1 LAPEDR
7 FEDFD
12 EFEEEEEEPETGKK
26 PASGRAASRLA
37 VDSLDEAPEGGSFDD
52 EDYDETYEDEES
64 EYDSSEEDETSEGE
78 AAGSPAEDEFVGPL
92 PSLELS
98 PDSIMER
105 FGLGGGAKT
114 PTVTE
119 EEEGEEE
126 AESQSEETQELLP
139 ELSFDTEAEA
149 VGVLPDPFADEE
161 VKEQQDERAWFIIHC
176 YSGYEQKVRHNL
188 EQRIESMGMHEFIFQ
203 VVVPTVEEIEL
214 RDGKRR
220 TVERCL
226 YPGYLMVQMILT
238 DDSWYVVRN
247 TPGVTGFV
255 GMGNNPTPLRSEA
268 VQRILR
274 RMESAAPEV
283 RATFK
288 RGQKVRIIE
297 GPFADFIGVVDDIDE
312 ERTKLRVLV
321 SFFGR
326 ETPVELD
333 FLQVE
338 KA

>member
-1 LAPEDR
+1 MAPEDR
-7 FEDFD
+7 STEEAEDEVLEEADDEIGPLPNLSISPEALFERFGMDTA
-12 EFEEEEEEPETGKK
+12 EEAEEESEKAAAETEEQLPELMFDEEPE
-26 PASGRAASRLA
+26 
-37 VDSLDEAPEGGSFDD
+37 E
-52 EDYDETYEDEES
+52 
-64 EYDSSEEDETSEGE
+64 
-78 AAGSPAEDEFVGPL
+78 
-92 PSLELS
+92 
-98 PDSIMER
+98 
-105 FGLGGGAKT
+105 
-114 PTVTE
+114 
-119 EEEGEEE
+119 
-126 AESQSEETQELLP
+126 
-139 ELSFDTEAEA
+139 
-149 VGVLPDPFADEE
+149 VGVLPDPFEDEE
-161 VKEQQDERAWFIIHC
+161 EKTSLDEQAWFIIHC
-176 YSGYEQKVRHNL
+176 YSGYEHKVQHNL
-188 EQRIESMGMHEFIFQ
+188 EQRIESMGMQDYIYQ

-226 YPGYLMVQMILT
+226 YPGYLMVQMKLT

-255 GMGNNPTPLRSEA
+255 GMGNRPTPLRSEA

-288 RGQKVRIIE
+288 HGQKVRIIE
-297 GPFADFIGVVDDIDE
+297 GPFADFIGVVEEIDE
-312 ERTKLRVLV
+312 ERTKVRVLV

-338 KA
+338 RS

>member
-1 LAPEDR
+1 
-7 FEDFD
+7 
-12 EFEEEEEEPETGKK
+12 
-26 PASGRAASRLA
+26 
-37 VDSLDEAPEGGSFDD
+37 
-52 EDYDETYEDEES
+52 
-64 EYDSSEEDETSEGE
+64 
-78 AAGSPAEDEFVGPL
+78 
-92 PSLELS
+92 
-98 PDSIMER
+98 M
-105 FGLGGGAKT
+105 
-114 PTVTE
+114 
-119 EEEGEEE
+119 
-126 AESQSEETQELLP
+126 
-139 ELSFDTEAEA
+139 
-149 VGVLPDPFADEE
+149 LPDPFADEE
-161 VKEQQDERAWFIIHC
+161 VKEPVEERAWFIVHC
-176 YSGYEQKVRHNL
+176 YSGYEHKVRHNL
-188 EQRIESMGMHEFIFQ
+188 EQRIESMGMQEFIFQ

-214 RDGKRR
+214 KDGKRR

-226 YPGYLMVQMILT
+226 YPGYLMVQMKLS

-255 GMGNNPTPLRSEA
+255 GMGNNPTPLRAEA

-288 RGQKVRIIE
+288 RTQKVRIVE

-312 ERTKLRVLV
+312 ERTKVRVLV

>member
-1 LAPEDR
+1 LAPEER
-7 FEDFD
+7 SREEDMFDEFDEEVPGELEDDAYADVADAYADVADDYADVGDASEGDEYEGEDD
-12 EFEEEEEEPETGKK
+12 EFEESDSPIGSAESDSEVGSGFDDEEFDETEIDESIDTSVGALPDLTLSPDAIFERFGLEAVEEAVEEK
-26 PASGRAASRLA
+26 PAERVQQLP
-37 VDSLDEAPEGGSFDD
+37 DLSFDD
-52 EDYDETYEDEES
+52 E
-64 EYDSSEEDETSEGE
+64 
-78 AAGSPAEDEFVGPL
+78 AE
-92 PSLELS
+92 
-98 PDSIMER
+98 
-105 FGLGGGAKT
+105 
-114 PTVTE
+114 
-119 EEEGEEE
+119 
-126 AESQSEETQELLP
+126 
-139 ELSFDTEAEA
+139 

-161 VKEQQDERAWFIIHC
+161 EKVRPDERAWFIIHC
-176 YSGYEQKVRHNL
+176 YSGYEHKVRHNL
-188 EQRIESMGMHEFIFQ
+188 EQRIESMGMQDFIFQ

-214 RDGKRR
+214 KDGKRR

-226 YPGYLMVQMILT
+226 YPGYLMVQMQLT

-274 RMESAAPEV
+274 RMESTAPEV

-288 RGQKVRIIE
+288 RTQKVRIVE

-312 ERTKLRVLV
+312 ERTKVRVLV

-338 KA
+338 RA